1 VPTGRWRLA
10 ELARLAGVS
19 EQQVRNYVDAGILP
33 PVTRAAN
40 NYRVFTDQ
48 HADALT
54 TARALADGHGW
65 PRTRAVLN
73 AIHTGDIPA
82 VLAMIDESHAELA
95 RERTTIAAAT
105 RAFTEVARDAAPP
118 ARRPALIGEVATEVG
133 VHTPVL
139 RLWEERGLLHPQR
152 HPTTGYRI
160 FDPAEQR
167 AAHLIAVLRRGNFA
181 FDIIDAV
188 IDTIRTSG
196 NITRALAEL
205 ARRNQQVDDQSRR
218 RLAGSAALH
227 TYLAGHYQS

>member
-1 VPTGRWRLA
+1 VPTGQWRLA
-10 ELARLAGVS
+10 DLARLAGVS

-54 TARALADGHGW
+54 TARALAAGHGW
-65 PRTRAVLN
+65 QRTREVLTAV
-73 AIHTGDIPA
+73 HTHDIPA
-82 VLAMIDESHAELA
+82 ALAMIDESHAELA

-105 RAFTEVARDAAPP
+105 RAFTEAARDAAPP
-118 ARRPALIGEVATEVG
+118 TRRPALIGEVAVEVG

-139 RLWEERGLLHPQR
+139 RLWEQRGLLHPER

-196 NITRALAEL
+196 NMTRALAEL

-227 TYLAGHYQS
+227 TYLATHYRS